1 MKKFIAG
8 ALACATAATLLTGC
22 GGGNSSSTAQSTGS
36 TASGSTASGEQQVL
50 RVATW
55 DYTSNPSVSNA
66 VAAFEA
72 ANPDIKIEIL
82 DIPSTDYNTKLNVM
96 LNGGSDLDAYFIKD
110 ASSTYDL
117 YKKGQ
122 LLDLTDY
129 IEADGVDMSAYNGT
143 DTPFNI
149 EGRQYGMPV
158 RTDYYV
164 LFYNKDLFDAAG
176 MEYPSNDMTWSEFEQ
191 MAMDI
196 SRGR

>member
-22 GGGNSSSTAQSTGS
+22 GGGNSSTAQSTGS

-164 LFYNKDLFDAAG
+164 LFYNKDLFDAAN
-176 MEYPSNDMTWSEFEQ
+176 M
-191 MAMDI
+191 
-196 SRGR
+196 